1 MTLIGTLNDYS
12 EMVHVMDD
20 FEITFLKFRN
30 VDIKANDSPQEAVPA
45 SLPKSCL
52 EHPVIRNSES

>member
-1 MTLIGTLNDYS
+1 MTLIGTLNDYSETSS

-30 VDIKANDSPQEAVPA
+30 VDIKAND
-45 SLPKSCL
+45 K
-52 EHPVIRNSES
+52 